1 MVYKVINHFFRMSG
15 MILSWQDESSCM
27 CLVDRK
33 LKRQI
38 SLSVCRKTSISAF
51 RAPWPILI
59 KGWCFLSSATYS
71 IISSK

>member
-1 MVYKVINHFFRMSG
+1 MVYKVINHFFGMSG
-15 MILSWQDESSCM
+15 MVLSWQDESSCM

-51 RAPWPILI
+51 RAP
-59 KGWCFLSSATYS
+59 
-71 IISSK
+71 